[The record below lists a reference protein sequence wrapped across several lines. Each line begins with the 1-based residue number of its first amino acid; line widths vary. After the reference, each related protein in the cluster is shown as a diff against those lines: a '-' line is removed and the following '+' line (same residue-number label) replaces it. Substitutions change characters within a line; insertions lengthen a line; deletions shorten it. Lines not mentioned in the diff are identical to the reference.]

1 MKKTVKNSI
10 TIPQQTVDELA
21 RRHGEKKNAL
31 SGQVSSDLMFYHSL
45 LDLLGM
51 EAMIEGRFSE
61 AEVGALIACT
71 SGLIIEPGGLA
82 GIAPR
87 IAAALAEHTR
97 KDNHQA
103 MTLLSYKIMK
113 LSISK
118 ALWLW
123 DRLTVYRAN
132 SHRHQDR
139 EYLLALFGVR

>member
-1 MKKTVKNSI
+1 MKKQKNSL
-10 TIPQQTVDELA
+10 TIPQQTMEELA
-21 RRHGEKKNAL
+21 RRYGNKQNAL
-31 SGQVSSDLMFYHSL
+31 SGQVSSDLIFYHAL

-51 EAMIEGRFSE
+51 EVMIEGRFSE
-61 AEVGALIACT
+61 AEVQLLLVAT
-71 SGLIIEPGGLA
+71 DGLVLEPGRLA
-82 GIAPR
+82 SIAPR
-87 IAAALAEHTR
+87 ITAAIAEHTHAE
-97 KDNHQA
+97 NHQA
-103 MTLLSYKIMK
+103 MTAMSYKIMK

>member
-1 MKKTVKNSI
+1 MKKIKNSL
-10 TIPQQTVDELA
+10 TIPQQTMEELG
-21 RRHGEKKNAL
+21 RRCGNKQNAL
-31 SGQVSSDLMFYHSL
+31 SGQVSRDLMFYHSL

-51 EAMIEGRFSE
+51 EAMIEGSFSE
-61 AEVGALIACT
+61 PEILLLLAAT
-71 SGLIIEPGGLA
+71 STLAVDSGSLA

-87 IAAALAEHTR
+87 IAAALAEHTCR
-97 KDNHQA
+97 ENHQA
-103 MTLLSYKIMK
+103 MAILSRKVMK

-132 SHRHQDR
+132 GHRHQDR

>member
-1 MKKTVKNSI
+1 MKKTVKNSL
-10 TIPQQTVDELA
+10 TIPQSTVDELV
-21 RRHGEKKNAL
+21 RRHGNKANAL
-31 SGQVSSDLMFYHSL
+31 SGQVSSDLMFYHAL
-45 LDLLGM
+45 LDLIGM
-51 EAMIEGRFSE
+51 ESMIEGSFSE

-71 SGLIIEPGGLA
+71 SGMVMGPGSIA

-87 IAAALAEHTR
+87 IAAALAEHPR

-103 MTLLSYKIMK
+103 MSLLSHKVMK

-132 SHRHQDR
+132 SQRHQDR

>member
-10 TIPQQTVDELA
+10 TIPQSTVDELA
-21 RRHGEKKNAL
+21 RRHGGKKNAL
-31 SGQVSSDLMFYHSL
+31 SGQVSSDLRFYHAL

-51 EAMIEGRFSE
+51 EAMIDGSFSE
-61 AEVGALIACT
+61 AEILLLIAAT
-71 SGLIIEPGGLA
+71 TGMKVDPGSIA

-87 IAAALAEHTR
+87 IAAALAEHTS

-103 MTLLSYKIMK
+103 MSLLSHKVMK

-132 SHRHQDR
+132 SDQNQNRG
-139 EYLLALFGVR
+139 YLLALFGVR